1 MPQAVKHY
9 TGTASGLTTT
19 TVYTCPASTIAIVVP
34 TITVRHGATGK
45 YTTFGW
51 NSSSAATQVG
61 GNLSFYYYSGT
72 PDYVNVSA
80 IDKYNVLATVPKN
93 TDANSKTYFSASY
106 TTLTNSNTATV
117 FSSSGLTA
125 NNPIA
130 PDGQSGGSVH
140 ATGPWVMSAGH
151 VLSYH
156 TDVSTFLTYN
166 FLIIEEAAS

>member
-1 MPQAVKHY
+1 MPQAIKHY

-34 TITVRHGATGK
+34 TITVRHSATAK

-51 NSSSAATQVG
+51 NSSSAAGQQQ
-61 GNLSFYYYSGT
+61 GNLSFYYYSGSD
-72 PDYVNVSA
+72 DYANVSA
-80 IDKYNVLATVPKN
+80 MDKYNVLATVPEHN
-93 TDANSKTYFSASY
+93 DASAKTYFSASY
-106 TTLTNSNTATV
+106 ATLTTSNTVTV
-117 FSSSGLTA
+117 FSPSNLTKR
-125 NNPIA
+125 NPIA
-130 PDGQSGGSVH
+130 PDGQSGGCVH